1 MTEPVS
7 KRTSVMNHL
16 RSPAI
21 SRSPVGRLA
30 RSRREVLGF
39 LGGVAGTALFGCS
52 RQPEGLPPVASSGS
66 AQADDLLD
74 CIVRPQQTAG
84 PFFVD
89 TQLNRAD
96 LRADPA
102 TGRISSGVPLGL
114 SFQIFQVG
122 NIQPEGPRMCMPLPN
137 AVVDVWH
144 CDAAGIYS
152 GVRDRQS
159 DTTGQAFLRGYQVTD
174 QDGVAEFMTIYPGW
188 YPGRTVHIH
197 FKIRTVSTS
206 GAIAPIRYE
215 FTSQLYFDDA
225 LTDRIYRQMPYTAR
239 GQRAQRNH
247 QDAIF
252 QFGGAQLLLPVAQTD
267 RGYFGRFGI
276 GLEMG

>member
-1 MTEPVS
+1 
-7 KRTSVMNHL
+7 MNQL
-16 RSPAI
+16 RSPVI
-21 SRSPVGRLA
+21 PRSPIGGLV

-52 RQPEGLPPVASSGS
+52 RQTEVLPPVASSSS
-66 AQADDLLD
+66 ANAEALLD

-96 LRADPA
+96 LRTDPA

-114 SFQIFQVG
+114 LFQVFQVG
-122 NIQPEGPRMCMPLPN
+122 SLQPEGPRMCTPLPN

-144 CDAAGIYS
+144 CDAAGVYS

-159 DTTGQAFLRGYQVTD
+159 DTTGQAFLRGYQRTD
-174 QDGVAEFMTIYPGW
+174 QNGVAEFRTIYPGW

-197 FKIRTVSTS
+197 FKIRTASPS
-206 GAIAPIRYE
+206 GAIAPLGYE
-215 FTSQLYFDDA
+215 FTSQIYFDDA
-225 LTDRIYRQMPYTAR
+225 MTDRIHRQTPYIDR

-247 QDAIF
+247 QDALF
-252 QFGGAQLLLPVAQTD
+252 QFGGAQLLMSMVPAE
-267 RGYFGRFGI
+267 RGYFGRFAI
-276 GLEMG
+276 GLEIG

>member
-1 MTEPVS
+1 
-7 KRTSVMNHL
+7 MNQL

-21 SRSPVGRLA
+21 SRSPVGRLV
-30 RSRREVLGF
+30 RSRRAVLGF
-39 LGGVAGTALFGCS
+39 LGGVAGTAVFGCS
-52 RQPEGLPPVASSGS
+52 RQTEGLPPLASSGL

-96 LRADPA
+96 LRTDPV
-102 TGRISSGVPLGL
+102 TGQISAGVPLGL
-114 SFQIFQVG
+114 LFQVFQVDSF
-122 NIQPEGPRMCMPLPN
+122 QPEGSRRCVPLPN
-137 AVVDVWH
+137 AVVDVWQ
-144 CDAAGIYS
+144 CDAAGVYS
-152 GVRDRQS
+152 GVRDRRS
-159 DTTGQAFLRGYQVTD
+159 DTTGQAFLRGYRRTD
-174 QDGVAEFMTIYPGW
+174 QNGVAEFLTIYPGW
-188 YPGRTVHIH
+188 YPGRAVHIH
-197 FKIRTVSTS
+197 FKIRTGSPS
-206 GAIAPIRYE
+206 GAIAPSSYE

-225 LTDRIYRQMPYTAR
+225 LTDRIHRQTPYTAR